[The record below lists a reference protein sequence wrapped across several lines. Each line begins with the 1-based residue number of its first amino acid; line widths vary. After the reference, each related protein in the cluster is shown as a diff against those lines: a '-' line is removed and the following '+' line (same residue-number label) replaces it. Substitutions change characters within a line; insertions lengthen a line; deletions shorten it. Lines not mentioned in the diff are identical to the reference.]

1 MRHVA
6 PLLFD
11 PEMQSIAA
19 CKGSQQFEWGMEMSM
34 MKGRSLTWALTAAL
48 AGFLFGFDTAV
59 VSGAEQA
66 VQAEWSMDDFTH
78 GLAISAAL
86 WGTVLGALTAGGP
99 SDRLGRK
106 RTLFWIGVFYAVSAI
121 GSALAWDPI
130 SFMAFRFIGGICVG
144 ASSVAAPAYI
154 AEIAPRE
161 QRGRLVALFQTMIV
175 IGILV
180 AFLSN
185 FLLGDMGPHAWRW
198 MLGIQVVPA
207 IAFLLAT
214 LTIPESP
221 RWLLINRNDEAG
233 ARSVLAAIN
242 PATVDETIEA
252 VTQEAAKDAGAVS
265 WSQFF
270 AGPYNRPIMLALM
283 IAFFNQLSGINAI
296 IYFAPRIFELSG
308 AGASVAMLATV
319 GIGAI
324 NLVFTLIGLSLID
337 RAGRKFLM
345 YVGSFGYI
353 ISLGM
358 TAYGFATG
366 QFALVLPF
374 ILAFIAAHAIGQGAV
389 IWVFISEIFPSAA
402 RAKGQSLGASAH
414 WVLAAA
420 LTLVMPMMLASYA
433 PETVFIFFTVMM
445 VLQLVWVHF
454 SMMETRNRSLEDIAG
469 EM

>member
-1 MRHVA
+1 MT
-6 PLLFD
+6 
-11 PEMQSIAA
+11 
-19 CKGSQQFEWGMEMSM
+19 M

-59 VSGAEQA
+59 ISGAEQA
-66 VQAEWSMDDFTH
+66 VQAEWAMSDFVH
-78 GLAISAAL
+78 GLAISSAL
-86 WGTVLGALTAGGP
+86 WGTVLGALMAGWP

-106 RTLFWIGVFYAVSAI
+106 RTLFWIGIFYAVSAI

-130 SFMAFRFIGGICVG
+130 SFMAFRFLGGLGVG

-175 IGILV
+175 LGILI

-185 FLLGDMGPHAWRW
+185 YLLGNAGPEAWRW
-198 MLGIQVVPA
+198 MLGVELVPA
-207 IAFLLAT
+207 LAFVLAS
-214 LTIPESP
+214 LPIPESP
-221 RWLLINRNDEAG
+221 RWLLINRHDEAS
-233 ARSVLAAIN
+233 ARHILAAIN
-242 PATVDETIEA
+242 PATVEETIKA
-252 VTQEAAKDAGAVS
+252 VKHEAARDAGAVS
-265 WSQFF
+265 WGQFF
-270 AGPYNRPIMLALM
+270 AGPYRRPILLALV

-308 AGASVAMLATV
+308 AGTSVAMLATI

-324 NLVFTLIGLSLID
+324 NLVFTLIGLALID

-345 YVGSFGYI
+345 YIGSFGYLV
-353 ISLGM
+353 SLGM
-358 TAYGFATG
+358 TAYGFASG
-366 QFALVLPF
+366 QFTLVLPF
-374 ILAFIAAHAIGQGAV
+374 ILAFIAAHAISQGAV

-420 LTLVMPMMLASYA
+420 LTLVMPIMLAHFA
-433 PETVFIFFTVMM
+433 PETVFIFFTLMM
-445 VLQLVWVHF
+445 ALQLVWVHF
-454 SMMETRNRSLEDIAG
+454 VMMETRNRSLEDIAG